1 MHVWHEELNALLL
14 NVERLEEARKAR
26 LEDVAEVVLVE
37 HAYEARVR
45 SLVSED
51 QLFVATPRD
60 GTDE

>member
-45 SLVSED
+45 SLDRKSV
-51 QLFVATPRD
+51 V
-60 GTDE
+60 